1 MIMVI
6 LCDPIAI
13 LLVDQPH
20 CRCEGVR
27 NEASTDGSACAL
39 SAIALCRTL
48 SGDFASWKVAGR
60 EQGRANRRGQD
71 KARFLAAGTSFL
83 RNCLHIVFA
92 RFGFDVTRCRDVASD
107 AIFFVFNAPSAIAR
121 NVRGARDRSAYAD
134 ASISTLLCE
143 ERI

>member
-27 NEASTDGSACAL
+27 NDASTDGSACAL

-71 KARFLAAGTSFL
+71 KARKVRAVGRDGQHRRIPAIRQTL
-83 RNCLHIVFA
+83 RNIERTLRCSGTCY
-92 RFGFDVTRCRDVASD
+92 RRSTFDT
-107 AIFFVFNAPSAIAR
+107 P
-121 NVRGARDRSAYAD
+121 
-134 ASISTLLCE
+134 
-143 ERI
+143 